1 MVLHNPTKRV
11 IDILNIISKNS
22 DKLTFSNISKSLE
35 TVLLS
40 NDEDDE

>member
-1 MVLHNPTKRV
+1 MPYEKVVSLV
-11 IDILNIISKNS
+11 EY
-22 DKLTFSNISKSLE
+22 ISKSLE